1 MSRPRTP
8 ATVPT
13 STAPATTP
21 VPSAAPA
28 RPTEPTTTAP
38 RTMSAKV
45 KLWICIVGVAVIV
58 LLTVLLS
65 SPSSAGSKSQGAKT
79 TQAASEELPTELHP
93 AYMKIVADE
102 SPDWNRSVKV
112 PNCGLRLVYH
122 PVTKD
127 IEWQVRADS
136 NPQKTSFALPPV
148 NADRKRHIVVPGGS
162 QYLQF
167 RIMPGQRIVDGELT
181 YWYTPNMDEPY
192 STVSTASN

>member
-1 MSRPRTP
+1 MADTP
-8 ATVPT
+8 STPKKSSKWTVVLICIIGLFVIF
-13 STAPATTP
+13 TAINFVRKTP
-21 VPSAAPA
+21 VW
-28 RPTEPTTTAP
+28 T
-38 RTMSAKV
+38 
-45 KLWICIVGVAVIV
+45 GVRNQAQ
-58 LLTVLLS
+58 
-65 SPSSAGSKSQGAKT
+65 SQV
-79 TQAASEELPTELHP
+79 QNSVQPEQLPTELHP